1 MRLLCLDIGEKRIGI
16 AISDETGTFAR
27 GLATVERNGQEYK
40 RLAEI
45 VRENQPEKIIYG
57 LPLRLDGSFSL
68 QTEKTLA
75 FIEQLKKVVDLPLIP
90 WDERLSTIQAE
101 NILLMADLSRKKRK
115 KLRDKLSAQIILQSY
130 LEATGNFTHDPF
142 STPDEQP

>member
-1 MRLLCLDIGEKRIGI
+1 LDIGEKRIGI
-16 AISDETGTFAR
+16 AISDETGTLAR

-75 FIEQLKKVVDLPLIP
+75 FIEKLKKVVDLPLIP
-90 WDERLSTIQAE
+90 WDERLSTTQAE

-115 KLRDKLSAQIILQSY
+115 RLRDKLSAQIILQSY
-130 LEATGNFTHDPF
+130 LEATGNFSHGPS
-142 STPDEQP
+142 STPDQQP